1 VYQHPSMREGWRE
14 GGRASRR
21 RKRELTKTLPDTA
34 TCGWLAHLRGARQP
48 GCLEWAGIPLTSV
61 HSPRVAQRQERRA
74 YVFVRTV
81 CEGVCSRS
89 WRLFPKLARS
99 FLQALRSDTSAA
111 YSARRWRQ
119 SPTRHPFPASPAQ
132 GLSNGISLNPIGQDQ
147 ELACSVDWENR
158 LEWSSLPRGRI
169 GS

>member
-1 VYQHPSMREGWRE
+1 MYQHPSMREGWRE

-21 RKRELTKTLPDTA
+21 RKRELTKTLPRVD
-34 TCGWLAHLRGARQP
+34 GWRAAEGPRQQ
-48 GCLEWAGIPLTSV
+48 GRLEWAGIP
-61 HSPRVAQRQERRA
+61 PRIRA
-74 YVFVRTV
+74 LASCGAEARAACV
-81 CEGVCSRS
+81 CVCAHVCAGVCSRS

-111 YSARRWRQ
+111 YLARRWRQ
-119 SPTRHPFPASPAQ
+119 SPTRHPFPASPAR
-132 GLSNGISLNPIGQDQ
+132 GLSNGISLDPIGQDQ